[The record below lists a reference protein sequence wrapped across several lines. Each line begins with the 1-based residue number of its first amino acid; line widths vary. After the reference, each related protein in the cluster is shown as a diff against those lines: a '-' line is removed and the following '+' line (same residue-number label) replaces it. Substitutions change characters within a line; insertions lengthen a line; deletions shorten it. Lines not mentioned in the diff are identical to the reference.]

1 MSSRIP
7 TGTQEHST
15 TFSSSTSAFADDTLF
30 LGSNKEDI
38 QQTIDISNEFFAIND
53 IKINGDKSELIILN
67 SSQLHDEEY
76 VTMGEQNTIVTVNH
90 SLEDTRFLG
99 IYLRSKKG
107 YDHVVRR
114 IREIIL
120 DFNRRLTNKKM
131 TSSLHTYLANR
142 VLIPKLEYLH

>member
-1 MSSRIP
+1 MSSQIP
-7 TGTQEHST
+7 TDTQEHFT

-38 QQTIDISNEFFAIND
+38 QQTIDILNEFFAIND
-53 IKINGDKSELIILN
+53 IKINGDKLELIILN

-76 VTMGEQNTIVTVNH
+76 VTMGEHNTIVTVNH
-90 SLEDTRFLG
+90 SLEDTRFLSV
-99 IYLRSKKG
+99 YLRGKKG

-120 DFNRRLTNKKM
+120 DFNRRLSNKRM

-142 VLIPKLEYLH
+142 VLI